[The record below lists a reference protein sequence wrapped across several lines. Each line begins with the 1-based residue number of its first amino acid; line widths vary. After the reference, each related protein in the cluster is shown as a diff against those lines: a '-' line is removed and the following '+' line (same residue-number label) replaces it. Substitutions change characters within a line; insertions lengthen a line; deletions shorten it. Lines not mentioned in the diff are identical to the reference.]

1 MHAPL
6 PGHSVE
12 VAAGVA
18 QRVEQKRTVL
28 PEADVLDRHRRVS
41 PEQGASREHV
51 R

>member
-12 VAAGVA
+12 VAAGVT
-18 QRVEQKRTVL
+18 QRAEQKRTVL
-28 PEADVLDRHRRVS
+28 PDAVVLERHSGVS
-41 PEQGASREHV
+41 PRQGASREQV